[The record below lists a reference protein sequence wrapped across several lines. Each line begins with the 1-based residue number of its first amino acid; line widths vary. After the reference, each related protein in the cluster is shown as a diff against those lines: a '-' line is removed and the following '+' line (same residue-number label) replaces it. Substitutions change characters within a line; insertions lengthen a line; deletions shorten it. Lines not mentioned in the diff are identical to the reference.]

1 VSTSAVTVFAVFGAV
16 LLCVILPS
24 PVAFTSLVSAG
35 GIRELCRLCT
45 PRSQPMLIHSP
56 VRSPCCFKATISAY
70 ALIAFLRFFFTPE
83 EFAHTKFSLGPFR
96 KLFYLI
102 TGSVPILNCRVCG
115 RLADTFAAY
124 RTWNVLLFAIC
135 SSPFFFP
142 FTGPT
147 FNFAIVIWA
156 AVTIFGV
163 GIYLVTPPEK
173 WLKQEIISKMSD
185 EIHGTPVARE

>member
-1 VSTSAVTVFAVFGAV
+1 MIPLFLSSAVTVFAVFGAV

-35 GIRELCRLCT
+35 GIRECPSARLLSPFVRALT
-45 PRSQPMLIHSP
+45 RIVHVLPRS
-56 VRSPCCFKATISAY
+56 ATISAY
-70 ALIAFLRFFFTPE
+70 ALIAFLRFFLTPE

-102 TGSVPILNCRVCG
+102 TGYVSSLHLLSPDSTLTPPT
-115 RLADTFAAY
+115 APFFH

-156 AVTIFGV
+156 GAFLSCLAFRAFVNRAC
-163 GIYLVTPPEK
+163 P
-173 WLKQEIISKMSD
+173 
-185 EIHGTPVARE
+185 RC